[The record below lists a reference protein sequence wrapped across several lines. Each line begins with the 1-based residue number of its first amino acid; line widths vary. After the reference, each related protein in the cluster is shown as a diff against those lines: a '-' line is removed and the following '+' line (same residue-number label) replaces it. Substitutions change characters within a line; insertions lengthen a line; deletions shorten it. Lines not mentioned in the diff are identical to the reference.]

1 MNPSFSA
8 PIGSSSV
15 RAKVATGFAVSGTIC
30 PRRCRPCPVGSVI
43 CARAISIFA
52 APVPIRCASPPM
64 REPARQSTL
73 ALMLSGGGARA
84 AYQVG
89 FLRLLAREFPG
100 VVPGIL
106 TGVSAGGINAAYL
119 AARQEPFA
127 EKVENL
133 ADVWSNIHIENV
145 FRVDLRDLA
154 SRSVRWGGR
163 LLSGGKYALPPARSL
178 VDTAPLR
185 ELLRRMLQAPDG
197 EITGISRSLHD
208 GWLRAIAL
216 TASSYTTGQSMTWVQ
231 TRDDCPIETWERPH
245 RKSTACSLDVARVLA
260 SSALPFFFPAV
271 EVDGAWYGDGGIR
284 LTAPLS
290 PAVHL
295 GARRIIA
302 VSTRY
307 ARTREEADH
316 PAISG
321 YPPPAQVAG
330 VLYNAIFL
338 DQLDADAYQL
348 EQVNQLIAKLPRS
361 ARGDLR
367 RIDLLLLRPS
377 VDLGRLANAYE
388 PELPRAFRFLTRG
401 LGTRETRSNDML
413 SLVMFQSDYVR
424 RLMDLGESDAA
435 ARIDDIRRFL
445 DDDGDD

>member
-1 MNPSFSA
+1 MA
-8 PIGSSSV
+8 DSV
-15 RAKVATGFAVSGTIC
+15 H
-30 PRRCRPCPVGSVI
+30 
-43 CARAISIFA
+43 
-52 APVPIRCASPPM
+52 
-64 REPARQSTL
+64 QSDHL

-89 FLRLLAREFPG
+89 FLRLLAREFPQ
-100 VVPGIL
+100 VVPSIL

-119 AARQEPFA
+119 AAHPGSFA
-127 EKVENL
+127 EKVEQL
-133 ADVWSNIHIENV
+133 AEVWSNIHIDQV

-163 LLSGGKYALPPARSL
+163 LLAGGKHPLTPARSM
-178 VDTAPLR
+178 VDTAPLWD
-185 ELLRRMLQAPDG
+185 LLSTLLQAEDG
-197 EITGISRSLHD
+197 EITGISRNLQA

-231 TRDDCPIETWERPH
+231 ARGDCGITTWERPQ
-245 RKSTACSLDVARVLA
+245 RKSASCNLRVAHVAA
-260 SSALPFFFPAV
+260 SAALPFFFPAV
-271 EVDGAWYGDGGIR
+271 EVDGAFYGDGGIR
-284 LTAPLS
+284 LTAPLA

-307 ARTREEADH
+307 DRSRAEADR

-338 DQLDADAYQL
+338 DQLDGDAFQL
-348 EQVNQLIAKLPRS
+348 ERINQLIAGLPE
-361 ARGDLR
+361 DR
-367 RIDLLLLRPS
+367 RTGLQHIDLLMLRPS
-377 VDLGRLANAYE
+377 IDLGRLANEHE

-413 SLVMFQSDYVR
+413 SLVMFQSDYMR
-424 RLMDLGESDAA
+424 RLIELGEADAS
-435 ARIDDIRRFL
+435 ARLPEIRAFL
-445 DDDGDD
+445 APRD

>member
-1 MNPSFSA
+1 
-8 PIGSSSV
+8 V
-15 RAKVATGFAVSGTIC
+15 
-30 PRRCRPCPVGSVI
+30 
-43 CARAISIFA
+43 
-52 APVPIRCASPPM
+52 
-64 REPARQSTL
+64 
-73 ALMLSGGGARA
+73 LSGGGARG

-89 FLRLLAREFPG
+89 FLRVLAREFPE

-127 EKVENL
+127 DRIEDL
-133 ADVWSNIHIENV
+133 AAVWGSLHIDDV
-145 FRVDLRDLA
+145 FRVDVQDLA
-154 SRSVRWGGR
+154 SRAIRWGGR
-163 LLSGGKYALPPARSL
+163 LISGGRTVLPLARSF

-185 ELLRRMLQAPDG
+185 MLLERMLQADDG
-197 EITGISRSLHD
+197 RIEGIERSLDD

-216 TASSYTTGQSMTWVQ
+216 TASSYTTGQSLTWVHA
-231 TRDDCPIETWERPH
+231 RHDCGIDAWERPH
-245 RKSTACSLDVARVLA
+245 RKSVTCRFSVNHVMA
-260 SSALPFFFPAV
+260 SAALPFLFPAV
-271 EVDGAWYGDGGIR
+271 QVDGAWYGDGGIR

-307 ARTREEADH
+307 ARSREEADR
-316 PAISG
+316 PAVNG

-338 DQLDADAYQL
+338 DQLDADALQL
-348 EQVNQLIAKLPRS
+348 QQVNALVSCLPESERQ
-361 ARGDLR
+361 GLR
-367 RIDLLLLRPS
+367 HVELLMLRPS

-388 PELPRAFRFLTRG
+388 PELPRAFRFMTRG

-413 SLVMFQSDYVR
+413 SLVMFQNDYVR
-424 RLMDLGESDAA
+424 RLIELGEADAR
-435 ARIDDIRRFL
+435 ARLGAIRVFL
-445 DDDGDD
+445 NGDGT